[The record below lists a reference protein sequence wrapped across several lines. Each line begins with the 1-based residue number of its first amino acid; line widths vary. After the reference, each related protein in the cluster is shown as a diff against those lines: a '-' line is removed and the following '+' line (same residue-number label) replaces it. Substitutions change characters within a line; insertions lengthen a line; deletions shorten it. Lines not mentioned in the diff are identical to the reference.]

1 MKVEYVAYF
10 FTLLILFVKPGPS
23 EGSILSSKLLKWVAG
38 TKIANWVVQKYV
50 QFDLAHDPIWEKK
63 YGDMS
68 KVYIKIFKR
77 NNFQSQ
83 QKFSLK
89 NHGDKI
95 VDNLK
100 EHGFDPDFKTKIITH
115 GYIDDG
121 IVFLNSF
128 AKAYENRGK
137 NNKKFAHGLDFHITH
152 KSIKNFLYQF
162 LKKICIFLIL
172 GAIHKLCRIKISNF

>member
-1 MKVEYVAYF
+1 MFLWKPDTSFQNNDKMKVEYIAYF
-10 FTLLILFVKPGPS
+10 FSLLICFVKPCPS
-23 EGSILSSKLLKWVAG
+23 TKLSGKELAYNLLQDFL
-38 TKIANWVVQKYV
+38 QK
-50 QFDLAHDPIWEKK
+50 DIDNPIWEKK

-121 IVFLNSF
+121 IIFLNAF
-128 AKAYENRGK
+128 AEAYEKKGK
-137 NNKKFAHGLDFHITH
+137 NNKSYVLVSLASH
-152 KSIKNFLYQF
+152 QF
-162 LKKICIFLIL
+162 NLSFIL
-172 GAIHKLCRIKISNF
+172 LLESTLCLAQWSFNPH

>member
-1 MKVEYVAYF
+1 MFLWKPDTSFQNNDKMKVEYIAYF
-10 FTLLILFVKPGPS
+10 FSLLICFVKPCPS
-23 EGSILSSKLLKWVAG
+23 TKLAG
-38 TKIANWVVQKYV
+38 KELAYNLLQDLLQK
-50 QFDLAHDPIWEKK
+50 DIDNPIWEKK

-89 NHGDKI
+89 NHGDEI

-100 EHGFDPDFKTKIITH
+100 ENGFDPDFKTKIITH

-121 IVFLNSF
+121 IIFLNAF
-128 AKAYENRGK
+128 AEAYEKKGK
-137 NNKKFAHGLDFHITH
+137 NNKFYVLVSLASHQFNLSFILLLESTLGLAQWSFNPH
-152 KSIKNFLYQF
+152 
-162 LKKICIFLIL
+162 
-172 GAIHKLCRIKISNF
+172 

>member
-1 MKVEYVAYF
+1 MSGKELAYN
-10 FTLLILFVKPGPS
+10 LLQDFL
-23 EGSILSSKLLKWVAG
+23 
-38 TKIANWVVQKYV
+38 QK
-50 QFDLAHDPIWEKK
+50 DIDNPIWEKK

-121 IVFLNSF
+121 IIFLNAF
-128 AKAYENRGK
+128 AEAYE
-137 NNKKFAHGLDFHITH
+137 KKARTTNLMYLCPWH
-152 KSIKNFLYQF
+152 
-162 LKKICIFLIL
+162 LISL
-172 GAIHKLCRIKISNF
+172 I